1 MGEDGRNLKQMSHE
15 MPFKKLIWEFSREA
29 NLRKYSRNFSWVSFT
44 RKLLAKLSVQSWKTW
59 DLDHLTLSWA
69 YIWNGSR
76 KHPENMF
83 FTQKQLEKHGWYKSL
98 PKANKKNKKNSFW
111 FDPHMVK
118 HTHITFEHVQSHKW
132 NRHLLNINLVCCV
145 CVSNVE

>member
-1 MGEDGRNLKQMSHE
+1 MSHE

-69 YIWNGSR
+69 YIWDGSR

-98 PKANKKNKKNSFW
+98 PKANKKNKKNLFRLIHIWLS
-111 FDPHMVK
+111 
-118 HTHITFEHVQSHKW
+118 THISHLNMYNHTNEIGIHWTLNLCVVCMDQVW
-132 NRHLLNINLVCCV
+132 N
-145 CVSNVE
+145 SP

>member
-1 MGEDGRNLKQMSHE
+1 MSHK

-29 NLRKYSRNFSWVSFT
+29 DSRKYSRNFSQVSLT

-59 DLDHLTLSWA
+59 DLDHLTPSWA

-83 FTQKQLEKHGWYKSL
+83 FTQKQLEKLWKTWVIQITSKS
-98 PKANKKNKKNSFW
+98 KQKEQKYFW
-111 FDPHMVK
+111 FDPHMVE

-132 NRHLLNINLVCCV
+132 NKHSLNIRLVCCV